1 MTLSSTSSKVTYN
14 GDGGTTVFSVSFIF
28 WDNADIRVI
37 HRDASAVETVW
48 VEGTQY
54 TLTGGNGATGTL
66 TVKTV
71 PTDYTPASGTTLTIK
86 DAQQELQGD
95 SLPLSGAFP
104 STVVEQRL
112 DKLTRL
118 IQIHS
123 EEIARSILLP
133 ESTLLSGLTIP
144 EPGAGELVRWN
155 AGGTDLETVAVG
167 DVSTAIDTL
176 LTGLATNDFLRWDN
190 AQSAWVNIT
199 PGATGLNLF
208 QDATA
213 GDARTELGLGTAA
226 TVNTG
231 VSNGQVPLMDA
242 TGYPAADGSQITD
255 IVPDA
260 NKAPPEISNG
270 TDADH
275 DIDIASGYCRAEN
288 AAAKITNAALT
299 KQLDAPWA
307 AGTGAGGNDQ
317 AQLDGAQTVT
327 FNDNGASPDD
337 VTIDSG
343 TWTYTPVA
351 GDTLV
356 VVGGTNAGSYQIT
369 AGTTTVINVATGSFA
384 ADAASASAIYV
395 VKANTWYH
403 LYVIRNSTTLGV
415 DAVFTEGAGSPT
427 NLPSGYDQYRGIAS
441 MLTDANA
448 NIIGLY
454 QHGDRFYFKTRVHD
468 VDVANM
474 GSTRQTPT
482 ISTPLGKEVI
492 ALLHVQ
498 MRNVGASTGVVNSPD
513 DDDVAPSASH
523 NDLQSENANAR
534 PATNM
539 ERKTNTSSQIA
550 YRGDGSG
557 ANFDLWTLGW
567 IDSRGRNA

>member
-1 MTLSSTSSKVTYN
+1 MANLLPIPTFTALDGN
-14 GDGGTTVFSVSFIF
+14 GDPISGAKLYFYEAGTTTPADTYSDGALTSV
-28 WDNADIRVI
+28 NANPVI
-37 HRDASAVETVW
+37 ADGNGRFGAIYLQAIDYKAILKDASDVTIWTRDPVAGTLDVTGNDFNATQQSPADMTVL
-48 VEGTQY
+48 VTAGTLFNVV
-54 TLTGGNGATGTL
+54 TKAL
-66 TVKTV
+66 TVKTAQTSSV
-71 PTDYTPASGTTLTIK
+71 IAAPTTDPRIDIVYIDRLTGVIGVATGAEAASPTDPTIPDDKLPICRVTLATTTTEI
-86 DAQQELQGD
+86 ED
-95 SLPLSGAFP
+95 SL
-104 STVVEQRL
+104 
-112 DKLTRL
+112 
-118 IQIHS
+118 
-123 EEIARSILLP
+123 
-133 ESTLLSGLTIP
+133 
-144 EPGAGELVRWN
+144 
-155 AGGTDLETVAVG
+155 
-167 DVSTAIDTL
+167 
-176 LTGLATNDFLRWDN
+176 
-190 AQSAWVNIT
+190 
-199 PGATGLNLF
+199 
-208 QDATA
+208 
-213 GDARTELGLGTAA
+213 
-226 TVNTG
+226 
-231 VSNGQVPLMDA
+231 
-242 TGYPAADGSQITD
+242 ITD
-255 IVPDA
+255 IRELNLLGSSDLVRYSFVDEDDMASDSAVLVPSQQSVKKYVDTADVPDA
-260 NKAPPEISNG
+260 SKAPPEISNG

-275 DIDIASGYCRAEN
+275 DIDIGSGYCRAEN

-369 AGTTTVINVATGSFA
+369 AGTPTVINVATGSFA

-395 VKANTWYH
+395 VKADATYH
-403 LYVIRNSTTLGV
+403 LDVIRNSTTGDV
-415 DAVFTEGAGSPT
+415 DAVFTESAGSPT
-427 NLPSGYDQYRGIAS
+427 NLPSGYDQYRRIGAV
-441 MLTDANA
+441 LTDGTA
-448 NIIGLY
+448 NIIGFH
-454 QHGDRFYFKTRVHD
+454 QHENRFYWNDRVHD

-482 ISTPLGKEVI
+482 ISTPLGVEVI
-492 ALLHVQ
+492 ALLHAQ
-498 MRNVGASTGVVNSPD
+498 MRLVGAATGVVNSPD
-513 DDDVAPSASH
+513 DTDTAPSASH